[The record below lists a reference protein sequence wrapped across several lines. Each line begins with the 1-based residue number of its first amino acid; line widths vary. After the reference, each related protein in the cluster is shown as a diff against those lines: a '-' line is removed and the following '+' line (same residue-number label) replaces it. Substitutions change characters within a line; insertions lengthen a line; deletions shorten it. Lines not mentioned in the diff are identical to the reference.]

1 MTVSAILNSKDTQT
15 ITLPSTATLA
25 DACTLLSKHRIGTV
39 LVVDNDKL
47 CGIVSERDIVRIM
60 ASNGGA
66 ALQDGIQTCMTTKL
80 VTCTGADTVTHVME
94 KMTNGRFRHV
104 PIVEN
109 EKLIGIISIGD
120 VVKYRM
126 AEVER
131 EAQEIRDYISTT

>member
-1 MTVSAILNSKDTQT
+1 MTVSAILNAKDTKT
-15 ITLPSTATLA
+15 ITLPSSATLA
-25 DACTLLSKHRIGTV
+25 QACTFLSDHRIGTV
-39 LVVDNDKL
+39 LIVDDGKL

-60 ASNGGA
+60 AASGGT
-66 ALQDGIQTCMTTKL
+66 ALDNKVSSCMTSKL
-80 VTCTGADTVTHVME
+80 ITCTSADTVTHVME
-94 KMTNGRFRHV
+94 LMTNGRFRHV

-109 EKLIGIISIGD
+109 DNLIGIISIGD

>member
-1 MTVSAILNSKDTQT
+1 MTVSAILKAKDTKT
-15 ITLPSTATLA
+15 ITLPSSATLA
-25 DACTLLSKHRIGTV
+25 QACTFLSDNRIGTV
-39 LVVDNDKL
+39 LIVDDAKL

-60 ASNGGA
+60 AASGGGA
-66 ALQDGIQTCMTTKL
+66 LDDKVSSCMTSKL
-80 VTCTGADTVTHVME
+80 ITCTGADTVSHVME
-94 KMTNGRFRHV
+94 LMTNGRFRHV

-109 EKLIGIISIGD
+109 DKLVGIISIGD